1 MPLMSAL
8 EKNIRWNMIEFSYI
22 FQYED
27 FVEVKPSCDWLLCF
41 SDIQLNPNICFQVF
55 IIKSNDFIL
64 LKFCFILFV
73 FTKVLFG
80 FTVVLSPFL
89 SSLRSWSPRQ
99 CQIWISSH

>member
-55 IIKSNDFIL
+55 INKINDF
-64 LKFCFILFV
+64 FA
-73 FTKVLFG
+73 KVLFY
-80 FTVVLSPFL
+80 FVCFYKSIIWFHSSIKSLS
-89 SSLRSWSPRQ
+89 
-99 CQIWISSH
+99 I